1 MANTTI
7 SLIDL
12 DFNGL
17 KESLKSHMRSQDRF
31 KDYDFEGSNISTLLD
46 VLSYNSYLNVF
57 YLNMV
62 ASEMFLDSAQTKDSI
77 VSHAKELN
85 YLPRSFRSSTA
96 VVDIAITPS
105 TSVNSVVI
113 PKGTGFTSRI
123 GSNTFN
129 FVTSEAIALT
139 SSTNGV
145 FYANN
150 TTIYEGAY
158 VTDSFVKSDTTSEQR
173 FILSNPNIDTTSI
186 QVSILENS
194 GADQYTYVQAFSLF
208 GHSSNTNIFFVQPAE
223 NELYEIVFGDD
234 IIGRRPKS
242 GAIIDVDYRISTGE
256 LSNGADN
263 FVNNSNIDSH
273 SNVRVTMVSSAV
285 NGSISESVESIKFN
299 ATRNFQAQE
308 RAVTEEDYRTLL
320 LREFPEIQAI
330 SVYGGEKVDPPQYG
344 KVFIAIDISN
354 ADGIPQLNKD
364 LYNSYLKNKVP
375 LSVTTEFVEPNIVY
389 MRVVSTVKYNV
400 NVTTLAENDIK
411 NKVIASIV
419 DYNVKELNDFNSEFN
434 YSTFLARIDG
444 SDTSIVSNF
453 TQINPFIRTIPI
465 VNRNNSYVLNFNNAI
480 LKTSPGESTHAIDTD
495 KGVFS
500 STFTY
505 GGVTCMIEDDGNG
518 SLRIVKISATDHIE
532 VKKIGSVDY
541 ATGRLD
547 IVNFDPS
554 SFIGA
559 GVDIFIKPVSF
570 DFTTSKNDILVIN
583 PRDVFVNM
591 TPVRK

>member
-1 MANTTI
+1 MANTSI
-7 SLIDL
+7 NLIDL

-17 KESLKSHMRSQDRF
+17 KDSLKSHLRSQDRF
-31 KDYDFEGSNISTLLD
+31 RDYDFDGSNISTLLD
-46 VLSYNSYLNVF
+46 VLTYNTYLNVF

-62 ASEMFLDSAQTKDSI
+62 ASEMFLDTAQSKDSI

-96 VVDIAITPS
+96 SVNIKITPS
-105 TSVNSVVI
+105 TTASSVVI

-129 FVTSEAIALT
+129 FATGEAIAITT
-139 SSTNGV
+139 SSNGS

-150 TTIYEGAY
+150 TLLYEGAY
-158 VTDSFVKSDTTSEQR
+158 VTDSFVKNESNTSQR
-173 FILSNPNIDTTSI
+173 FILSNPNIDTSSLQIT
-186 QVSILENS
+186 ILENS
-194 GADQYTYVQAFSLF
+194 GADQYDYVQAFSLF
-208 GHSSNTNIFFVQPAE
+208 GYGSNSNIFFVQPAE
-223 NELYEIVFGDD
+223 NELYEIVFGDN
-234 IIGRRPKS
+234 IIGRAPKS
-242 GAIIDVDYRISTGE
+242 GALMDVSYRISTGE
-256 LSNGADN
+256 LSNGAEN
-263 FVNNSNIDSH
+263 FVNNSNIDGH
-273 SNVRVTMVSSAV
+273 SNVSITLVSAAV
-285 NGSISESVESIKFN
+285 NGSVSESVESIKFN
-299 ATRNFQAQE
+299 STRNFQAQE

-375 LSVTTEFVEPNIVY
+375 LSVTTEFVDPNIVY
-389 MRVVSTVKYNV
+389 MRVVSSVKYNV
-400 NVTTLAENDIK
+400 NITTLAENDIK
-411 NKVIASIV
+411 NKVIGSIV
-419 DYNVKELNDFNSEFN
+419 DYNTKELNDFNSEFS

-444 SDTSIVSNF
+444 SDPSIISNF
-453 TQINPFIRTIPI
+453 TQINPFIRIVPI
-465 VNRNNSYVLNFNNAI
+465 VNANNSYVLNFNNAI
-480 LKTSPGESTHAIDTD
+480 LKTSPGDSTHAIDTD

-518 SLRIVKISATDHIE
+518 ALRIVKISSTEHVE
-532 VKKIGSVDY
+532 VKKIGTVDY
-541 ATGRLD
+541 ATGRVD

-554 SFIGA
+554 SYTGA
-559 GVDIFIKPVSF
+559 GVDIFIKPVIF
-570 DFTTSKNDILVIN
+570 DFVTSKNDILVIN
-583 PRDVFVNM
+583 PRDIFVSL

>member
-46 VLSYNSYLNVF
+46 VLSYNTYLNVF

-105 TSVNSVVI
+105 TSVTSVVV

-129 FVTSEAIALT
+129 FVTGEALALT

-194 GADQYTYVQAFSLF
+194 GANQYTYVQAFSLF
-208 GHSSNTNIFFVQPAE
+208 GHNSNSNIFFVQPAE

-263 FVNNSNIDSH
+263 FVNNSNIDGH

-285 NGSISESVESIKFN
+285 NGSVSESVDSIKFN

-344 KVFIAIDISN
+344 KVFIAVDISN
-354 ADGIPQLNKD
+354 ADGIPELNKT
-364 LYNSYLKNKVP
+364 LYNSYLSDKIP
-375 LSVTTEFVEPNIVY
+375 LSVTTEFVTPNMIY
-389 MRVVSTVKYNV
+389 LKIVSTVKYNV
-400 NVTTLAENDIK
+400 NITTLSENDIK
-411 NKVIASIV
+411 SKVLSSIV
-419 DYNVKELNDFNSEFN
+419 DYSSSVLNDFNSEFS
-434 YSTFLARIDG
+434 Y
-444 SDTSIVSNF
+444 SNF
-453 TQINPFIRTIPI
+453 LSKIDLSDKSILSNYTQINPFIRI
-465 VNRNNSYVLNFNNAI
+465 VPTVNTNNSYVLNFNNPI
-480 LKTSPGESTHAIDTD
+480 LITSPGDAVHAIDTD
-495 KGVFS
+495 KGLFS
-500 STFTY
+500 SAFTY
-505 GGVTCMIEDDGNG
+505 GGATCVIEDDGLG
-518 SLRIVKISATDHIE
+518 KLRIVKISSTEHTE
-532 VKKIGSVDY
+532 VKKIGTVDY
-541 ATGRLD
+541 QTGTVN

-554 SFIGA
+554 SFTGA
-559 GVDIFIKPVSF
+559 GIDIFIKPVSL
-570 DFTTSKNDILVIN
+570 DFATSKNDILTIDI
-583 PRDVFVNM
+583 RDVSVNM
-591 TPVRK
+591 VPVRK

>member
-1 MANTTI
+1 MANTSI

-17 KESLKSHMRSQDRF
+17 KDSLKSHLRSQDRF
-31 KDYDFEGSNISTLLD
+31 KDYDFDGSNISTLLD
-46 VLSYNSYLNVF
+46 VLTYNTYLNVF

-62 ASEMFLDSAQTKDSI
+62 ASEMFLDTAQSKDSI

-96 VVDIAITPS
+96 SVNIKITPS
-105 TSVNSVVI
+105 TTVSSVVI

-129 FVTSEAIALT
+129 FVTGEAIAITT
-139 SSTNGV
+139 SSNGS

-150 TTIYEGAY
+150 TLLYEGAY
-158 VTDSFVKSDTTSEQR
+158 VTDSFVKNESNTSQR
-173 FILSNPNIDTTSI
+173 FILSNPNIDTSSLQIT
-186 QVSILENS
+186 ILENS
-194 GADQYTYVQAFSLF
+194 GADQYDYVQAFSLF
-208 GHSSNTNIFFVQPAE
+208 GYGSNSNIFFVQPAE
-223 NELYEIVFGDD
+223 NELYEIVFGDN
-234 IIGRRPKS
+234 IIGRTPKS
-242 GAIIDVDYRISTGE
+242 GALVDVSYRISTGE
-256 LSNGADN
+256 LSNGAEN
-263 FVNNSNIDSH
+263 FVNNSNIDGH
-273 SNVRVTMVSSAV
+273 SNVSITLVSAAV
-285 NGSISESVESIKFN
+285 NGSVSESVESIKFN
-299 ATRNFQAQE
+299 STRNFQAQE

-375 LSVTTEFVEPNIVY
+375 LSVTTEFVDPNIVY
-389 MRVVSTVKYNV
+389 MRVVSSVKYNV
-400 NVTTLAENDIK
+400 NITTLAENDIK
-411 NKVIASIV
+411 NKVIGSIV
-419 DYNVKELNDFNSEFN
+419 DYNTKELNDFNSEFS

-444 SDTSIVSNF
+444 SDPSIISNF
-453 TQINPFIRTIPI
+453 TQINPFIRIVPI
-465 VNRNNSYVLNFNNAI
+465 VNTNNSYVLNFNNAI

-518 SLRIVKISATDHIE
+518 ALRIVKISSTEHVE
-532 VKKIGSVDY
+532 VKKIGAVDY
-541 ATGRLD
+541 TTGRID

-554 SFIGA
+554 SYTGA
-559 GVDIFIKPVSF
+559 GVDIFIKPVIF
-570 DFTTSKNDILVIN
+570 DFVTSKNDILVIN
-583 PRDVFVNM
+583 PRDIFVSL

>member
-1 MANTTI
+1 MANTSI

-17 KESLKSHMRSQDRF
+17 KDSLKSHLRSQDRF
-31 KDYDFEGSNISTLLD
+31 KDYDFDGSNISTLLD
-46 VLSYNSYLNVF
+46 VLTYNTYLNVF

-62 ASEMFLDSAQTKDSI
+62 ASEMFLDTAQSKDSI

-96 VVDIAITPS
+96 SVNIKITPS
-105 TSVNSVVI
+105 TTVSSVVI

-129 FVTSEAIALT
+129 FVTGEAIAITT
-139 SSTNGV
+139 SSNGS

-150 TTIYEGAY
+150 TLLYEGAY
-158 VTDSFVKSDTTSEQR
+158 VTDSFVKNESNTSQR
-173 FILSNPNIDTTSI
+173 FILSNPNIDTSSLQIT
-186 QVSILENS
+186 ILENS
-194 GADQYTYVQAFSLF
+194 GADQYDYVQAFSLF
-208 GHSSNTNIFFVQPAE
+208 GYGSNSNIFFVQPAE
-223 NELYEIVFGDD
+223 NELYEIVFGDN
-234 IIGRRPKS
+234 IIGRTPKS
-242 GAIIDVDYRISTGE
+242 GALVDVSYRISTGE
-256 LSNGADN
+256 LSNGAEN
-263 FVNNSNIDSH
+263 FVNNSNIDGH
-273 SNVRVTMVSSAV
+273 SNVSVTLVSAAV
-285 NGSISESVESIKFN
+285 NGSVSESVESIKFN
-299 ATRNFQAQE
+299 STRNFQAQE
-308 RAVTEEDYRTLL
+308 RAITEEDYRTLL

-375 LSVTTEFVEPNIVY
+375 LSVTTEFVDPNIVY
-389 MRVVSTVKYNV
+389 MRVVSSVKYNV
-400 NVTTLAENDIK
+400 NITTLAENDIK
-411 NKVIASIV
+411 NKVIGSIV
-419 DYNVKELNDFNSEFN
+419 DYNTKELNDFNSEFS

-444 SDTSIVSNF
+444 SDPSIISNF
-453 TQINPFIRTIPI
+453 TQINPFIRIVPI
-465 VNRNNSYVLNFNNAI
+465 VNTNNSYVLNFNNAI
-480 LKTSPGESTHAIDTD
+480 LKTSPGDSTHAIDTD

-518 SLRIVKISATDHIE
+518 SLRIVKISSIEHIE
-532 VKKIGSVDY
+532 VKKIGTVDY
-541 ATGRLD
+541 TTGRID

-554 SFIGA
+554 SYTGA
-559 GVDIFIKPVSF
+559 GVDIFIKPVIF
-570 DFTTSKNDILVIN
+570 DFVTSKNDILVIN
-583 PRDVFVNM
+583 PRDIFVSL